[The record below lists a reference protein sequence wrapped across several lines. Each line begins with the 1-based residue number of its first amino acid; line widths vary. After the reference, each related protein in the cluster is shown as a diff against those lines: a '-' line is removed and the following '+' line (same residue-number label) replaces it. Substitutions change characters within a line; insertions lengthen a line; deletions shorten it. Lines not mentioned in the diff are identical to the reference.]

1 MIIFLDF
8 DGVLHPDSVFMAPS
22 GPSLREEGTLFM
34 WMPLLESVLAQYA
47 DARIVLSTSWVRNLG
62 FSRAKKRLSKNLQD
76 RVVGST
82 WHSSMA
88 KEWTD
93 QILWDQSTRY
103 HQIIRYVVRGNISKW
118 LAIDD
123 DAEGWGAQYQELLI
137 RTDPATGLSGAGV
150 IAELTAKLNIATE
163 AKLTL
168 PPLGD

>member
-8 DGVLHPDSVFMAPS
+8 DGVLHPDSVFMTPS
-22 GPSLREEGTLFM
+22 GPSLRGEGTLFM
-34 WMPLLESVLAQYA
+34 WTPILESVLAQHA
-47 DARIVLSTSWVRNLG
+47 DVRIVLSTSWVRNLG
-62 FSRAKKRLSKNLQD
+62 FSRAKNRLSKNLQD

-103 HQIIRYVVRGNISKW
+103 HQIIRYVVRANISRW
-118 LAIDD
+118 VAIDD

-137 RTDPATGLSGAGV
+137 RTNPETGLSGAGM
-150 IAELTAKLNIATE
+150 IAELTAKLNIGRGAS
-163 AKLTL
+163 LTMPL
-168 PPLGD
+168 PDN